1 MLRQEKNRIVEQL
14 VDRLSRSTIV
24 IATSYQGLSARDMAG
39 LRLALNAAPVSY
51 QVVKNTLTRLAAQ
64 RSGKEEIMSIIDGP
78 TALLFGYGDVVDVAK
93 VLTQSAKSV
102 GVTVQLKGALLEG
115 RTLSASEVM
124 TLSNLPSKEILIS
137 QLIYQLQATARNLH
151 NILSFPLYGLSN
163 VLQARIQNLTE

>member
-1 MLRQEKNRIVEQL
+1 
-14 VDRLSRSTIV
+14 
-24 IATSYQGLSARDMAG
+24 
-39 LRLALNAAPVSY
+39 
-51 QVVKNTLTRLAAQ
+51 
-64 RSGKEEIMSIIDGP
+64 MSIIDGP